1 MLAVSREVR
10 GADGF
15 RTRLRMFLF
24 KLLLALAIS
33 VGALYLVFR
42 FHRQIQAAS
51 NASKAAPDKK
61 QEEARA
67 NELEEFIAAYRRDK
81 GAGQT
86 QPNAAAP
93 PAPPIAAASVAPPGT
108 VQARAA
114 FLSGPVKLAFL
125 VLKAGLPDHHV
136 FAHSRVAD
144 LVDGIS
150 VGALANLP
158 IDLVVCSKALAI
170 VAALDL
176 DAGTQSD
183 ALLAREKEQRL
194 RAAGIRY
201 LRLSPGAFP
210 KPAEVRRLIYG

>member
-1 MLAVSREVR
+1 
-10 GADGF
+10 
-15 RTRLRMFLF
+15 MFLF

-51 NASKAAPDKK
+51 SASKAALDKK
-61 QEEARA
+61 QESARA

-81 GAGQT
+81 GAGQI
-86 QPNAAAP
+86 QPNASAQPALPIGAAP
-93 PAPPIAAASVAPPGT
+93 TAPVGAVK
-108 VQARAA
+108 ARAA

-136 FAHSRVAD
+136 FAHTRVAD
-144 LVDGIS
+144 LVDGVS

-158 IDLVVCSKALAI
+158 IDLLVCSKELAI
-170 VAALDL
+170 VAAVDL
-176 DAGTQSD
+176 NAGTQSD
-183 ALLAREKEQRL
+183 ALLTREKEQRL

-201 LRLSPGAFP
+201 LRLAPGAFP
-210 KPAEVRRLIYG
+210 KPAEVRRLVYGEQ

>member
-1 MLAVSREVR
+1 
-10 GADGF
+10 
-15 RTRLRMFLF
+15 MFLF

-42 FHRQIQAAS
+42 FHRQIQAGSSAS
-51 NASKAAPDKK
+51 NAPPDRK
-61 QEEARA
+61 QEVARA
-67 NELEEFIAAYRRDK
+67 SELEEFIAAYRRDK

-86 QPNAAAP
+86 QPNAAAQPTP
-93 PAPPIAAASVAPPGT
+93 PVGPPPMVPASAVK
-108 VQARAA
+108 ARAA
-114 FLSGPVKLAFL
+114 FLSGPAKLGFL

-136 FAHSRVAD
+136 FAHTRVAD

-150 VGALANLP
+150 LGALANLP
-158 IDLVVCSKALAI
+158 IDLLVCSKELAI
-170 VAALDL
+170 VAAVDL

-201 LRLSPGAFP
+201 LRLAPGAFP
-210 KPAEVRRLIYG
+210 KPAEVRKLICGQQ